1 MNEADREGR
10 RPRHADEARRLA
22 REVDRYVGQRIRE
35 RRVSAGITQ
44 QELAAAL
51 GLSYQQVQKYENGS
65 NRISAGRLY
74 VLARLLGAEVTDFF
88 PHDPFGRVGEAGID
102 PILSFTEDA
111 IAAARDLMAVDSPR
125 VRQALRA
132 LLRALRHEA
141 EQDDD

>member
-1 MNEADREGR
+1 MSGR
-10 RPRHADEARRLA
+10 AGEARRLA
-22 REVDRYVGQRIRE
+22 KEIDAFVGRRIRE
-35 RRVSAGITQ
+35 RRLAAGITQ

-74 VLARLLGAEVTDFF
+74 VLARLLGADVTDFF
-88 PHDPFGRVGEAGID
+88 PRDPFGRLGEADID
-102 PILSFTEDA
+102 PILSFSEDA
-111 IAAARDLMAVDSPR
+111 IAAAKDLMAVDSPR

-141 EQDDD
+141 EQGED